1 MMGPTHR
8 LLGALTGAGYAAA
21 TGQPWPIVVLTAGIA
36 TTTSS
41 GRFSPDGDQSWWPKV
56 TGFAPTWV
64 HRHRG
69 LLHWWGIP
77 VGAALIVPA
86 LSPLVHWAA
95 VALIAGWA
103 SHLVGDF
110 FFGKAAR
117 DHGPGIPLAPW
128 GCYAGVGW
136 KTDGILESG
145 RRIGPL
151 RIPSLTRAVLTVALA
166 AVLTVSTG
174 LNLTELA
181 HRVGGT

>member
-21 TGQPWPIVVLTAGIA
+21 TG
-36 TTTSS
+36 
-41 GRFSPDGDQSWWPKV
+41 K
-56 TGFAPTWV
+56 PT
-64 HRHRG
+64 H
-69 LLHWWGIP
+69 
-77 VGAALIVPA
+77 
-86 LSPLVHWAA
+86 
-95 VALIAGWA
+95 
-103 SHLVGDF
+103 
-110 FFGKAAR
+110 

-128 GCYAGVGW
+128 GCYFGVGW

-181 HRVGGT
+181 HRVGGA